1 MKAFDI
7 KWNINILDVYVHL
20 DSMSDAE
27 AATKLGI
34 SLAEY
39 KKMELKDRYDYVYR
53 HLNYSEKVKFL
64 GLPTEVEVPSHLT
77 DVDNIVDW
85 LLKEYGKGQDRMP
98 PIAVAEFILS
108 RD

>member
-1 MKAFDI
+1 MRAYDI
-7 KWNINILDVYVHL
+7 KWDVNILDVYEHL
-20 DSMSDAE
+20 DSISTE
-27 AATKLGI
+27 NAAAKLGI
-34 SLAEY
+34 PLAEY

-64 GLPTEVEVPSHLT
+64 GLPTEVEVPAHLT
-77 DVDNIVDW
+77 DVSDIADW
-85 LLKEYGKGQDRMP
+85 LSEKYSKGQDRMS